1 MKGLEV
7 EENPSSPRYRR
18 ASKALLCVFM
28 KKNLL
33 VCDLYAH
40 TQRERQRETERGTK
54 RLLVDLETH
63 ERYETL
69 LIKYEQAK
77 SF

>member
-1 MKGLEV
+1 VKGLEV

-28 KKNLL
+28 QKNLL

-40 TQRERQRETERGTK
+40 TQRERQREVLK
-54 RLLVDLETH
+54 DCWWIWKLMKDL
-63 ERYETL
+63 
-69 LIKYEQAK
+69 
-77 SF
+77 